1 MLDLSRS
8 EGILGDLERLKSAHV
23 AVFGLGGVGGMVAE
37 ALVRGGIG
45 ELTIVDGDVVSSS
58 NINRQIIALNDTL
71 GCKKVDVMAKRLLS
85 INPELILHAKDIFFL
100 NNSSEF
106 DFDKF
111 DFVADAVDT
120 VSAKLTLAEIMKEK
134 IISCMGTGNRV
145 DPTAFKVG
153 DIFETSY
160 DPLAKVMRKE
170 LKARGITSLKVVYST
185 EQPIKTGN
193 RTPSSVSFVPG
204 VAGLIMAGEI
214 IKTLIK

>member
-8 EGILGDLERLKSAHV
+8 EGILGNLERLKSAHV

-37 ALVRGGIG
+37 ALVRGGVG

-58 NINRQIIALNDTL
+58 NINRQIIALSDTM
-71 GCKKVDVMAKRLLS
+71 GRKKVDVMAKRLLS
-85 INPELILHAKDIFFL
+85 INPELILHAKGVFFL

-120 VSAKLTLAEIMKEK
+120 VSAKLTLAEILKEK

>member
-8 EGILGDLERLKSAHV
+8 EGILGNLERLKSAHV

-37 ALVRGGIG
+37 ALVRGGVG

-58 NINRQIIALNDTL
+58 NINRQIIALSDTM
-71 GCKKVDVMAKRLLS
+71 GRKKVDVMAKRLLS
-85 INPELILHAKDIFFL
+85 INPELILHAKDVFFL
-100 NNSSEF
+100 NGSSEF

-120 VSAKLTLAEIMKEK
+120 VSAKLTLAEIMKGK

-153 DIFETSY
+153 DIFGTSY

-214 IKTLIK
+214 IKTLVK